1 MLTMEHLCSVAA
13 TKQVAGAKNDATTKD
28 SDGDTIS
35 KTIHVGGLQA
45 AVIYFARVVPYTF
58 FRGEASN
65 VSSGQ
70 GLWGECHGINAD
82 EIAW

>member
-1 MLTMEHLCSVAA
+1 MEHVCSVAA
-13 TKQVAGAKNDATTKD
+13 TKQVAGARADASTKE
-28 SDGDTIS
+28 SNGDTVS
-35 KTIHVGGLQA
+35 KTIEVRGLQA

-70 GLWGECHGINAD
+70 GLWGECRG
-82 EIAW
+82 

>member
-1 MLTMEHLCSVAA
+1 MEHVCSVAA
-13 TKQVAGAKNDATTKD
+13 TKQVAGATADATPLETN
-28 SDGDTIS
+28 GDTVS

-70 GLWGECHGINAD
+70 GLWGECRGINAD
-82 EIAW
+82 EIVW

>member
-1 MLTMEHLCSVAA
+1 MEHVCSVAA
-13 TKQVAGAKNDATTKD
+13 TKQVAGAKAGATTLD
-28 SDGDTIS
+28 YSGDTVS
-35 KTIHVGGLQA
+35 RTIHVGGLQA

-70 GLWGECHGINAD
+70 GLWGECRGINAD
-82 EIAW
+82 EIVW